1 MIDQLDPVPEAVAPE
16 PGLKRRTVEWG
27 VAIFLL
33 CLTGAVIY
41 DNLRIGAGWGDTGPR
56 PGYFPMRI
64 ASIVAIC
71 AIAIAW
77 QARRTDPTELFASW
91 RQLKTV
97 AQLFVPLAVYVA
109 VIGVI
114 GIYVSSALF
123 IAAFMMF
130 AGHYRWLKSL
140 LVSVITVVILFV
152 VFEIQ
157 FKVPLPKGPLE
168 AWFGY

>member
-1 MIDQLDPVPEAVAPE
+1 MTNEVDPAEELAPE

-27 VAIFLL
+27 VAVFLL
-33 CLTGAVIY
+33 VLTGAVIA
-41 DNLRIGAGWGDTGPR
+41 DNLRIGAGWGDSGPR

-64 ASIVAIC
+64 ATIVAVC
-71 AIAIAW
+71 ALAIAW
-77 QARRTDPTELFASW
+77 QARRTDPSVLFASW

-97 AQLFVPLAVYVA
+97 AQLLVPLIAYIA

-123 IAAFMMF
+123 IAAFMKF

-140 LVSVITVVILFV
+140 LTGVITVAILFF